1 MITLFQCKIHGL
13 IGMGRAM
20 NVRKGQ
26 RVAITAPI
34 SLTNPGF
41 VEPPFIRKRTTGT
54 NILEQ
59 HYLNKI
65 KRLQRRNYNE

>member
-1 MITLFQCKIHGL
+1 MITSFQRKMRGL
-13 IGMGRAM
+13 ISMGKAM
-20 NVRKGQ
+20 NVRKRQ

-41 VEPPFIRKRTTGT
+41 VESPSIRKRTTGT
-54 NILEQ
+54 NLLEQ
-59 HYLNKI
+59 HYVNKI